1 MRRKGINRGS
11 NNERKKNNR
20 KERERK
26 KEDWQFFF
34 YFNAYDIFSGTVEE
48 LERAITTQDSNTRY
62 IDR

>member
-1 MRRKGINRGS
+1 MREKKIT
-11 NNERKKNNR
+11 ERKE
-20 KERERK
+20 KEK
-26 KEDWQFFF
+26 KRIGNFFF

>member
-1 MRRKGINRGS
+1 MR
-11 NNERKKNNR
+11 EKKNNR